1 MSGRG
6 LPSWYKYRAY
16 GPVYEEIR
24 LAEHAV
30 RLGSIDTFDRRGDV
44 IFLDG
49 FEHGLGKWSKAGLGT
64 GYAIT
69 PSVSYARSGGLS
81 AHLVAGS
88 TSSRYAS
95 IAHLLPYTAF
105 SKIGFEIAWTH
116 GANWETLGIEIDVYD
131 GTYHNLGLI
140 EYEAANRRWVY
151 YDSAYTAQP
160 FLTEFE
166 PYINNYLFN
175 VAKLVIDLTTAK
187 YARALINN
195 QGVALPYSYYRSAD
209 AVTVP
214 QVQVS
219 LTLKSDAGYNAESYV
234 DDAIITQNEP

>member
-30 RLGSIDTFDRRGDV
+30 RLGSPVSFDRRGDV
-44 IFLDG
+44 IWFDD
-49 FEHGLGKWSKAGLGT
+49 FEQGLGKWSEAGLGT
-64 GYAIT
+64 GYSIT

-95 IAHLLPYTAF
+95 IAHLSPYSSQT
-105 SKIGFEIAWTH
+105 KLGFEIAWTY
-116 GANWETLGIEIDVYD
+116 GANWERLNILIDVYD
-131 GTYHNLGLI
+131 GSYHYIGEI
-140 EYEAANRRWVY
+140 EYQAANRRWVY

-166 PYINNYLFN
+166 PYINSYLFN
-175 VAKLVIDLTTAK
+175 VAKLVIDLAAVK
-187 YARALINN
+187 YARALINS
-195 QGVALPYSYYRSAD
+195 QGVALPYSCYRSVD
-209 AVTVP
+209 TSTVP

-219 LTLKSDAGYNAESYV
+219 LTLKSLAGYNAESYV